1 MNGVIAV
8 RSLLVADT
16 GVTSL
21 VPVVRIAA
29 GMLPQGT
36 DLPAISLMSVSSVD
50 RNVPAPGAKRRVT
63 ERVQVTVLART
74 YPEVK
79 AIIAAVR
86 QAVAPDKKTPSHS
99 LMYGADA
106 SIAGE
111 LAQLDG
117 IHRHAPFHH
126 HIGCGNPVAGFPNL
140 HHHRS
145 ALGGKP

>member
-1 MNGVIAV
+1 MNGVIGV

-21 VPVVRIAA
+21 VPVARIAA
-29 GMLPQGT
+29 GMLAQGT

-86 QAVAPDKKTPSHS
+86 QAAADQMPSIDGLTDVTVHTDSAGPDF
-99 LMYGADA
+99 
-106 SIAGE
+106 
-111 LAQLDG
+111 LDEETG
-117 IHRHAPFHH
+117 IHMQTQDFRVSFNEARLASP
-126 HIGCGNPVAGFPNL
+126 
-140 HHHRS
+140 S
-145 ALGGKP
+145 

>member
-16 GVTSL
+16 RVTAL
-21 VPVVRIAA
+21 VPVARIAA

-50 RNVPAPGAKRRVT
+50 RNVPAPGSKRRVT

-86 QAVAPDKKTPSHS
+86 TAAADQMPAIDGLTDVTVHTDSAGPDF
-99 LMYGADA
+99 
-106 SIAGE
+106 
-111 LAQLDG
+111 LDEETG
-117 IHRHAPFHH
+117 IHMQTQDFRVSFNEA
-126 HIGCGNPVAGFPNL
+126 
-140 HHHRS
+140 R
-145 ALGGKP
+145 

>member
-16 GVTSL
+16 GVTAL
-21 VPVVRIAA
+21 VPVARIAA

-74 YPEVK
+74 YPETK
-79 AIIAAVR
+79 AILAAVR
-86 QAVAPDKKTPSHS
+86 KAAADQMPVIDGLTNVTVHTDSAGPDF
-99 LMYGADA
+99 
-106 SIAGE
+106 
-111 LAQLDG
+111 LDEETG
-117 IHRHAPFHH
+117 IHMQTQDFRVSFNEA
-126 HIGCGNPVAGFPNL
+126 
-140 HHHRS
+140 R
-145 ALGGKP
+145 

>member
-16 GVTSL
+16 GVTAL

-79 AIIAAVR
+79 AILAAVR
-86 QAVAPDKKTPSHS
+86 NAAADQMPAIDGLTDVTVHTDSAGPDF
-99 LMYGADA
+99 
-106 SIAGE
+106 
-111 LAQLDG
+111 LDEETG
-117 IHRHAPFHH
+117 IHMQTQDFRVSFNEA
-126 HIGCGNPVAGFPNL
+126 
-140 HHHRS
+140 R
-145 ALGGKP
+145 

>member
-16 GVTSL
+16 GVTAL
-21 VPVVRIAA
+21 VPVARIAA

-79 AIIAAVR
+79 AIIAAAR
-86 QAVAPDKKTPSHS
+86 QAAADQMPTIDGLFDVTVHTDSAGPDF
-99 LMYGADA
+99 
-106 SIAGE
+106 
-111 LAQLDG
+111 LDEETG
-117 IHRHAPFHH
+117 IRMQTQDFRVSFNEA
-126 HIGCGNPVAGFPNL
+126 
-140 HHHRS
+140 R
-145 ALGGKP
+145 

>member
-21 VPVVRIAA
+21 VPVARIAA
-29 GMLPQGT
+29 GMLAQGT

-86 QAVAPDKKTPSHS
+86 QAAADQMPAIDGLFDVTVHTDSAGPDF
-99 LMYGADA
+99 
-106 SIAGE
+106 
-111 LAQLDG
+111 LDEETG
-117 IHRHAPFHH
+117 IHMQTQDFRVSFNEARLASP
-126 HIGCGNPVAGFPNL
+126 
-140 HHHRS
+140 S
-145 ALGGKP
+145 

>member
-16 GVTSL
+16 GVTGP
-21 VPVVRIAA
+21 VPIARIAA
-29 GMLPQGT
+29 GMLPQGM

-50 RNVPAPGAKRRVT
+50 LYIPSPGTTRRVT

-86 QAVAPDKKTPSHS
+86 QAAADQMPTIDGLFDVTVHTDSAGPDF
-99 LMYGADA
+99 
-106 SIAGE
+106 
-111 LAQLDG
+111 LDEETG
-117 IHRHAPFHH
+117 IHMQTQDFRVSFNEA
-126 HIGCGNPVAGFPNL
+126 
-140 HHHRS
+140 R
-145 ALGGKP
+145 